1 MATYSVAL
9 GRYRRDDVEP
19 PPPPERELLP
29 ELLPELK
36 LPLDDEREVD
46 EPIVLRLL
54 DDELLD
60 ELLKLL
66 LDDELLLRV
75 VMPLAVEPK
84 EPLLRVVEVVPPD
97 TFVPEDFDVLV
108 DFEEPDDTVP
118 LLRVV
123 EVL

>member
-1 MATYSVAL
+1 M
-9 GRYRRDDVEP
+9 
-19 PPPPERELLP
+19 
-29 ELLPELK
+29 K

-54 DDELLD
+54 DDE
-60 ELLKLL
+60 L

-97 TFVPEDFDVLV
+97 TLVPEDFDVPV
-108 DFEEPDDTVP
+108 DFEEPDDTVS

>member
-1 MATYSVAL
+1 ML
-9 GRYRRDDVEP
+9 R
-19 PPPPERELLP
+19 L
-29 ELLPELK
+29 
-36 LPLDDEREVD
+36 LDDE
-46 EPIVLRLL
+46 LL

>member
-1 MATYSVAL
+1 M
-9 GRYRRDDVEP
+9 
-19 PPPPERELLP
+19 
-29 ELLPELK
+29 
-36 LPLDDEREVD
+36 
-46 EPIVLRLL
+46 LRLL

>member
-1 MATYSVAL
+1 M
-9 GRYRRDDVEP
+9 
-19 PPPPERELLP
+19 
-29 ELLPELK
+29 
-36 LPLDDEREVD
+36 
-46 EPIVLRLL
+46 
-54 DDELLD
+54 
-60 ELLKLL
+60 
-66 LDDELLLRV
+66 RV

-84 EPLLRVVEVVPPD
+84 EPLLLRVVEVVPPD

>member
-1 MATYSVAL
+1 ML
-9 GRYRRDDVEP
+9 R
-19 PPPPERELLP
+19 L
-29 ELLPELK
+29 
-36 LPLDDEREVD
+36 LDDE
-46 EPIVLRLL
+46 LL

-84 EPLLRVVEVVPPD
+84 EPLLLRVVEVVPPD

>member
-1 MATYSVAL
+1 ML
-9 GRYRRDDVEP
+9 R
-19 PPPPERELLP
+19 L
-29 ELLPELK
+29 
-36 LPLDDEREVD
+36 LDDE
-46 EPIVLRLL
+46 LL

-84 EPLLRVVEVVPPD
+84 EPLLRVVDVVPPD